1 MKKGKEKRGQ
11 MAFVKALLSD
21 FTYMS
26 TCHENFILHL
36 GLIVQDSGTEE
47 GERSIYMQSEIS
59 LTSLIIIHCF

>member
-1 MKKGKEKRGQ
+1 MRKGKEKRGQ
-11 MAFVKALLSD
+11 MAFIKALLSD

-47 GERSIYMQSEIS
+47 GEMSIYMQPEIS
-59 LTSLIIIHCF
+59 PTSLIIIHCF